1 MKETR
6 LRTEIRIEG
15 HLAAFR
21 LRHFEGLV
29 VRPEADGKMVLVGTF
44 RDQPAL
50 FGLLNWLHS
59 LGVGLVSVRRLEET
73 EVPYEEEEEERNHV
87 NDSNG

>member
-1 MKETR
+1 MKETWV
-6 LRTEIRIEG
+6 RTEIRVEG
-15 HLAAFR
+15 HLAAHR

-29 VRPEADGKMVLVGTF
+29 VRPEADGKMVLVGHF

-50 FGLLNWLHS
+50 FGLLNWLDS
-59 LGVGLVSVRRLEET
+59 LGVHLVSVQRLEET

-87 NDSNG
+87 NDCDG